1 MDIQFVQNLLMRHE
15 GYRSTCYRDSRGFL
29 TIGIGFN
36 LDDLSAEETCQALGL
51 NYSGLRAGYAITLLQ
66 AQAVAN
72 RKISACLTA
81 AQFQFPNWDD
91 IPENAQAVV
100 IDMLFNLGATKFSEF
115 KLMIAALRSSDYP
128 EAAAQMRQSLWF
140 KQVGQ
145 RGLDDVALMEAE

>member
-66 AQAVAN
+66 EKIQKEQGTV
-72 RKISACLTA
+72 RKTL
-81 AQFQFPNWDD
+81 
-91 IPENAQAVV
+91 
-100 IDMLFNLGATKFSEF
+100 NL
-115 KLMIAALRSSDYP
+115 D
-128 EAAAQMRQSLWF
+128 
-140 KQVGQ
+140 
-145 RGLDDVALMEAE
+145 